1 MIRTM
6 GAHKLHTI
14 RILYKIINI
23 RKRRRNGNELQID
36 MRCTLHEQQLVHED
50 FQHVASFG
58 VAHHVNFI
66 NDDSSVVLERLCPD

>member
-1 MIRTM
+1 MVRAM
-6 GAHKLHTI
+6 GAHKLHTV
-14 RILYKIINI
+14 RILHKIIYI

-50 FQHVASFG
+50 FQLVTSFG

-66 NDDSSVVLERLCPD
+66 DDDSSVVLERL